1 MHQFIESYGVL
12 NWGLPILI
20 VSLGGFM
27 RGFAGFGATLIMVPL
42 LSLLMPPSEAV
53 FIALSVDTLVMAPMF
68 PRATKQAEWNLIMPL
83 AVGSFLAT
91 PFGVWFLVITSPDTL
106 RVIISSLIIISAL
119 FLLSGWT
126 HKGNRSFFFSFSIGV
141 FSGTTNSAAGIGG
154 PPIAA
159 YFVAKGLSPV
169 RLRASLNSI
178 AFFME
183 GVSAMTI
190 YFASDFKMSNLITV
204 FILLPFMSLTAILGS
219 TLFKKFDNKIFNKL
233 ILYFLILFGLY
244 IILVTLRLT

>member
-12 NWGLPILI
+12 YWGLPILI

-42 LSLLMPPSEAV
+42 LSLLMPPSEAI

-68 PRATKQAEWNLIMPL
+68 PRAAQKAEWGLVIPL

-91 PFGVWFLVITSPDTL
+91 PFGVWFLIITSPDTL
-106 RVIISSLIIISAL
+106 RLIISGFIIISAL

-126 HKGNRSFFFSFSIGV
+126 YKGNRSVFLSFLIGA
-141 FSGTTNSAAGIGG
+141 FTGTTNSAAGIGG

-178 AFFME
+178 SFFME
-183 GVSAMTI
+183 GISAITI
-190 YFASDFKMSNLITV
+190 YFVSDFEISNLIIIL
-204 FILLPFMSLTAILGS
+204 ILLPFMSLTAILGS
-219 TLFKKFDNKIFNKL
+219 TLFKNFDNRIFNKL
-233 ILYFLILFGLY
+233 ILYFLILFGVY
-244 IILVTLRLT
+244 IILPL

>member
-1 MHQFIESYGVL
+1 LHQFIENYGVL
-12 NWGLPILI
+12 YWGLPILI

-68 PRATKQAEWNLIMPL
+68 RRAAQKAEWGLVIPL

-91 PFGVWFLVITSPDTL
+91 PFGVWFLIITSPDTL
-106 RVIISSLIIISAL
+106 RLIISGFIIISAL

-126 HKGNRSFFFSFSIGV
+126 YKGNRSVFLSFLIGA
-141 FSGTTNSAAGIGG
+141 FTGTTNSAAGIGG

-183 GVSAMTI
+183 GISAITI
-190 YFASDFKMSNLITV
+190 YFLSYFEISSLIIIL
-204 FILLPFMSLTAILGS
+204 ILLPFMSLTAILGS
-219 TLFKKFDNKIFNKL
+219 TLFKNFDNRIFNKL
-233 ILYFLILFGLY
+233 ILYFLILFGVY
-244 IILVTLRLT
+244 IIFATLRLT

>member
-1 MHQFIESYGVL
+1 MV
-12 NWGLPILI
+12 GLIKET
-20 VSLGGFM
+20 
-27 RGFAGFGATLIMVPL
+27 GA
-42 LSLLMPPSEAV
+42 S
-53 FIALSVDTLVMAPMF
+53 
-68 PRATKQAEWNLIMPL
+68 
-83 AVGSFLAT
+83 
-91 PFGVWFLVITSPDTL
+91 
-106 RVIISSLIIISAL
+106 
-119 FLLSGWT
+119 
-126 HKGNRSFFFSFSIGV
+126 FFSFSIGV

-159 YFVAKGLSPV
+159 YFVAKGLSPA

-183 GVSAMTI
+183 GFSAMTI

-219 TLFKKFDNKIFNKL
+219 TLFKNFDNKIFNKL